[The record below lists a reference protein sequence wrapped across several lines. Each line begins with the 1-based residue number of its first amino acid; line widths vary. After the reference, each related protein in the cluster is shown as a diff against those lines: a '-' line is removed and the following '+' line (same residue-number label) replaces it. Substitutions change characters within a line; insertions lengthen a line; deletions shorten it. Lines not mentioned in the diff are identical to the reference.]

1 MASLLFLAGNIAL
14 AETSRPG
21 LLTRTFSRD
30 YLVKYLGINA
40 YTVYDG
46 VKTYQVSQIR
56 AQASPNDMEVLAEK
70 LKQQPKEM
78 NKETFGIAKD
88 KNIIYVHLE
97 SAHQF

>member
-1 MASLLFLAGNIAL
+1 
-14 AETSRPG
+14 SRG
-21 LLTRTFSRD
+21 LGDVYKRQ
-30 YLVKYLGINA
+30 
-40 YTVYDG
+40 VYDG

-56 AQASPNDMEVLAEK
+56 AQASPNDIEVLVEK

-97 SAHQF
+97 SAHQFLIDYKLKDCLLYTS